1 MQESY
6 LSNAMLP
13 LLMTVVL
20 GYYAARLLVFHDPEA
35 VMGKKAADIK
45 DKENYSKEAG
55 KLMIFMGVGSL
66 LMAVLMYF
74 NVYVAV
80 AEIIAWFAVF
90 GVFWKKMNDKYGYT
104 QPADKPSGKNK
115 K

>member
-1 MQESY
+1 MGNSY
-6 LSNAMLP
+6 LADAMLP

-35 VMGKKAADIK
+35 VMGKKAGNIK

-55 KLMIFMGVGSL
+55 KLMIFMGAGSL

-74 NVYVAV
+74 NVYAAV
-80 AEIIAWFAVF
+80 AEIIIWFAVF
-90 GVFWKKMNDKYGYT
+90 GFFWKRMNDKYGDT
-104 QPADKPSGKNK
+104 QPADRPSGKK
-115 K
+115 RK